1 MDSQIVNRD
10 SAALRQPGG
19 ELYKPSPVSV
29 IAEMPC
35 EEVDRLE
42 RLLTHCRALAISD
55 PRFQSMMVF
64 NVKKL
69 VPVLSSNLLDLSRV
83 GRDLVGA
90 IEDANKTILVTRGP
104 LDLKSANVVPPQIVL
119 DQDVSV

>member
-1 MDSQIVNRD
+1 MDLQIVNRD

-19 ELYKPSPVSV
+19 ELYKPSSASV
-29 IAEMPC
+29 IAEMPR

-69 VPVLSSNLLDLSRV
+69 VPVLSSHLLDLARV